1 MLWKVEHSRKYL
13 EERWDRDQVDW
24 VKIIESESEEK
35 YTNPPNRY
43 SSTSLIN
50 KLEELGIGR
59 PSTYVSIIESITSVF
74 INSESSLKP
83 RILAIALINNFM
95 KPYFNQYIDYEF
107 SKTMEDELD
116 LILES
121 KNPEESKIKFL
132 QKSHET
138 IKSHVEDY
146 GIQDPLALT
155 TVKLP
160 FESRYV
166 VKTGRIQGKIPYP
179 YLLRDDDFKV
189 GLPPE
194 ITIEEIEEEILIDE
208 EELSEY
214 QQKRFGP
221 RGDLIIQKQQLIQPI
236 QDQIFN
242 AIRELAKS
250 RNYDFIFDKSAD
262 IVMLYSD
269 KRYDVSD
276 QILRT
281 ISRANNRKKVDSR
294 KDKREIENESLI
306 DETTV
311 VSDIENKEK
320 EDISDEKV
328 STPNKKLTVKELLE
342 QRKQKNSDK
351 RKVKD

>member
-1 MLWKVEHSRKYL
+1 MYKSYFFILLFLTSTFIFGQRGIKIGYIDTEYILENLPEYNQISKRL
-13 EERWDRDQVDW
+13 EEKAGDWKKEIEERYRKIDQ
-24 VKIIESESEEK
+24 KKE
-35 YTNPPNRY
+35 
-43 SSTSLIN
+43 
-50 KLEELGIGR
+50 
-59 PSTYVSIIESITSVF
+59 
-74 INSESSLKP
+74 SLKSE
-83 RILAIALINNFM
+83 RIL
-95 KPYFNQYIDYEF
+95 
-107 SKTMEDELD
+107 
-116 LILES
+116 
-121 KNPEESKIKFL
+121 
-132 QKSHET
+132 
-138 IKSHVEDY
+138 
-146 GIQDPLALT
+146 LT
-155 TVKLP
+155 S
-160 FESRYV
+160 EM
-166 VKTGRIQGKIPYP
+166 
-179 YLLRDDDFKV
+179 
-189 GLPPE
+189 
-194 ITIEEIEEEILIDE
+194 IEEIEEEILIDK

-342 QRKQKNSDK
+342 QRKQKNSNK

>member
-1 MLWKVEHSRKYL
+1 MKKSYFFILLFLTSTFIFGQRGIKIGYIDTEYILENLPEYNQISKRLEEKAGDWKKEIEERSRKI
-13 EERWDRDQVDW
+13 DQ
-24 VKIIESESEEK
+24 KKE
-35 YTNPPNRY
+35 
-43 SSTSLIN
+43 
-50 KLEELGIGR
+50 
-59 PSTYVSIIESITSVF
+59 
-74 INSESSLKP
+74 SLKSE
-83 RILAIALINNFM
+83 RIL
-95 KPYFNQYIDYEF
+95 
-107 SKTMEDELD
+107 
-116 LILES
+116 
-121 KNPEESKIKFL
+121 
-132 QKSHET
+132 
-138 IKSHVEDY
+138 
-146 GIQDPLALT
+146 LT
-155 TVKLP
+155 S
-160 FESRYV
+160 EM
-166 VKTGRIQGKIPYP
+166 
-179 YLLRDDDFKV
+179 
-189 GLPPE
+189 
-194 ITIEEIEEEILIDE
+194 IEEIEEEILIDE

-311 VSDIENKEK
+311 ASDIENKEK

-342 QRKQKNSDK
+342 QRKQKNSNK

>member
-1 MLWKVEHSRKYL
+1 MKKSYFFILLFLTSTFIFGQRGIKIGYIDTEYILENLPEYNQISKRLEEKAGDWKKEIEERSRKI
-13 EERWDRDQVDW
+13 DQ
-24 VKIIESESEEK
+24 KKE
-35 YTNPPNRY
+35 
-43 SSTSLIN
+43 
-50 KLEELGIGR
+50 
-59 PSTYVSIIESITSVF
+59 
-74 INSESSLKP
+74 SLKSE
-83 RILAIALINNFM
+83 RIL
-95 KPYFNQYIDYEF
+95 
-107 SKTMEDELD
+107 
-116 LILES
+116 
-121 KNPEESKIKFL
+121 
-132 QKSHET
+132 
-138 IKSHVEDY
+138 
-146 GIQDPLALT
+146 LT
-155 TVKLP
+155 S
-160 FESRYV
+160 EM
-166 VKTGRIQGKIPYP
+166 
-179 YLLRDDDFKV
+179 
-189 GLPPE
+189 
-194 ITIEEIEEEILIDE
+194 IEEIEEEILIDE

-311 VSDIENKEK
+311 VSEIENKEK

-342 QRKQKNSDK
+342 QRKQKNSNK

>member
-1 MLWKVEHSRKYL
+1 MKKSYFFILLFLTSTFIFGQRGIKIGYIDTEYILENLPEYNQISKRLEEKAGDWKKEIEERSRKI
-13 EERWDRDQVDW
+13 DQ
-24 VKIIESESEEK
+24 KKE
-35 YTNPPNRY
+35 
-43 SSTSLIN
+43 
-50 KLEELGIGR
+50 
-59 PSTYVSIIESITSVF
+59 
-74 INSESSLKP
+74 SLKSE
-83 RILAIALINNFM
+83 RIL
-95 KPYFNQYIDYEF
+95 
-107 SKTMEDELD
+107 
-116 LILES
+116 
-121 KNPEESKIKFL
+121 
-132 QKSHET
+132 
-138 IKSHVEDY
+138 
-146 GIQDPLALT
+146 LT
-155 TVKLP
+155 S
-160 FESRYV
+160 EM
-166 VKTGRIQGKIPYP
+166 
-179 YLLRDDDFKV
+179 
-189 GLPPE
+189 
-194 ITIEEIEEEILIDE
+194 IEEIEEEILIDE

-306 DETTV
+306 DETTI

-342 QRKQKNSDK
+342 QRKQKNSNK

>member
-1 MLWKVEHSRKYL
+1 MKKSYFFILLFLTCSFIFGQRGIKIGYIDTEYILENLPEYNQISKRLEEKAGDWKKEIEERSRKI
-13 EERWDRDQVDW
+13 DQ
-24 VKIIESESEEK
+24 KKE
-35 YTNPPNRY
+35 
-43 SSTSLIN
+43 
-50 KLEELGIGR
+50 
-59 PSTYVSIIESITSVF
+59 
-74 INSESSLKP
+74 SLKSE
-83 RILAIALINNFM
+83 RIL
-95 KPYFNQYIDYEF
+95 
-107 SKTMEDELD
+107 
-116 LILES
+116 
-121 KNPEESKIKFL
+121 
-132 QKSHET
+132 
-138 IKSHVEDY
+138 
-146 GIQDPLALT
+146 LT
-155 TVKLP
+155 S
-160 FESRYV
+160 EM
-166 VKTGRIQGKIPYP
+166 
-179 YLLRDDDFKV
+179 
-189 GLPPE
+189 
-194 ITIEEIEEEILIDE
+194 IEEIEEEILIDE

-311 VSDIENKEK
+311 ASEIENKEK
-320 EDISDEKV
+320 DDPSEEKV

-342 QRKQKNSDK
+342 QRKQKNSNK

>member
-1 MLWKVEHSRKYL
+1 MKKSYFFILLFLVSTFIFAQRGIKIGYIDTEYILENLPEYNQISKRL
-13 EERWDRDQVDW
+13 EEKAGDWKKEVEERTRKIDQ
-24 VKIIESESEEK
+24 KKES
-35 YTNPPNRY
+35 
-43 SSTSLIN
+43 L
-50 KLEELGIGR
+50 
-59 PSTYVSIIESITSVF
+59 
-74 INSESSLKP
+74 NSE
-83 RILAIALINNFM
+83 RIL
-95 KPYFNQYIDYEF
+95 
-107 SKTMEDELD
+107 
-116 LILES
+116 
-121 KNPEESKIKFL
+121 
-132 QKSHET
+132 
-138 IKSHVEDY
+138 
-146 GIQDPLALT
+146 LT
-155 TVKLP
+155 S
-160 FESRYV
+160 EM
-166 VKTGRIQGKIPYP
+166 
-179 YLLRDDDFKV
+179 
-189 GLPPE
+189 
-194 ITIEEIEEEILIDE
+194 IEEIEEEILMDE

-221 RGDLIIQKQQLIQPI
+221 RGDVIIQKQQLIQPI

-311 VSDIENKEK
+311 VSEIENEEK
-320 EDISDEKV
+320 DDASEKKV
-328 STPNKKLTVKELLE
+328 SAPNKKLTVKELLE
-342 QRKQKNSDK
+342 QRKQKNSNK

>member
-1 MLWKVEHSRKYL
+1 MKKSYFFILLFLTSTFIFGQRGIKIGYIDTEYILENLPEYNQISKRLEEKAGDWKKEIEERSRKI
-13 EERWDRDQVDW
+13 DQ
-24 VKIIESESEEK
+24 KKE
-35 YTNPPNRY
+35 
-43 SSTSLIN
+43 
-50 KLEELGIGR
+50 
-59 PSTYVSIIESITSVF
+59 
-74 INSESSLKP
+74 SLKSE
-83 RILAIALINNFM
+83 RIL
-95 KPYFNQYIDYEF
+95 
-107 SKTMEDELD
+107 
-116 LILES
+116 
-121 KNPEESKIKFL
+121 
-132 QKSHET
+132 
-138 IKSHVEDY
+138 
-146 GIQDPLALT
+146 LT
-155 TVKLP
+155 S
-160 FESRYV
+160 EM
-166 VKTGRIQGKIPYP
+166 
-179 YLLRDDDFKV
+179 
-189 GLPPE
+189 
-194 ITIEEIEEEILIDE
+194 IEEIEEEILIDE
-208 EELSEY
+208 QELSEY

-294 KDKREIENESLI
+294 KNKREIENESLI

-311 VSDIENKEK
+311 TSEIENKEK
-320 EDISDEKV
+320 DDPSEEKV

-342 QRKQKNSDK
+342 QRKQKNSNK

>member
-1 MLWKVEHSRKYL
+1 MKKSYFFILLFLTCSFIFGQRGIKIGYIDTEYILENLPEYNQISKRLEEKAGDWKKEIEERSRKI
-13 EERWDRDQVDW
+13 DQ
-24 VKIIESESEEK
+24 KKE
-35 YTNPPNRY
+35 
-43 SSTSLIN
+43 
-50 KLEELGIGR
+50 
-59 PSTYVSIIESITSVF
+59 
-74 INSESSLKP
+74 SLKSE
-83 RILAIALINNFM
+83 RIL
-95 KPYFNQYIDYEF
+95 
-107 SKTMEDELD
+107 
-116 LILES
+116 
-121 KNPEESKIKFL
+121 
-132 QKSHET
+132 
-138 IKSHVEDY
+138 
-146 GIQDPLALT
+146 LT
-155 TVKLP
+155 S
-160 FESRYV
+160 EM
-166 VKTGRIQGKIPYP
+166 
-179 YLLRDDDFKV
+179 
-189 GLPPE
+189 
-194 ITIEEIEEEILIDE
+194 IEEVEEEILIEE

-306 DETTV
+306 DDTTV
-311 VSDIENKEK
+311 ASEIENKEK
-320 EDISDEKV
+320 DDPSEEKV

-342 QRKQKNSDK
+342 QRKQKNSNK